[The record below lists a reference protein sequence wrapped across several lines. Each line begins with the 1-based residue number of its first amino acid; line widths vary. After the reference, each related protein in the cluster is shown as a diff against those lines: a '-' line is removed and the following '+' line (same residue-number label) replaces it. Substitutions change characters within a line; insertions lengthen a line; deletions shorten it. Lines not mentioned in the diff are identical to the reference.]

1 MTRRHITAALI
12 GAMLVA
18 LTGCTGQIAAVKL
31 TPKVSPPTIAKA
43 GVLRAAVDLSYPPFA
58 GTVKG
63 QLVGLDV
70 DVASAIA
77 EQLGLKL
84 ELVDAKPAAAAAML
98 TSDSVD
104 VALGGLT
111 IDSAVSSQIAFAGTY
126 VSDAPAIFVATVA
139 TGSASATGSVSTTGA
154 APATAAA
161 APSPPLPLPSQSPTA
176 TLQGLEGRRIAVQG
190 GSLAYWVLL
199 DTYGEEQLSVVATL
213 DEALRAVAD
222 GKADVAAGD
231 ALVGTYMLSSFPT
244 VRYAGQIGS
253 AYPLGVGVSQAK
265 PQFEARVRTI
275 LDKLS
280 SEGVLVTLRRKW
292 FGDLGVLAVT
302 SSSQPSTA
310 ATTTTP

>member
-12 GAMLVA
+12 GAMLLAV
-18 LTGCTGQIAAVKL
+18 TGCTGQIAAVKL

-98 TSDSVD
+98 TSGSVD

-126 VSDAPAIFVATVA
+126 ISDAPAIFAATVA
-139 TGSASATGSVSTTGA
+139 TRSAPATGSATATGA

-161 APSPPLPLPSQSPTA
+161 APRPPSPSQSPTA
-176 TLQGLEGRRIAVQG
+176 TLQGLAGRRIAVQG
-190 GSLAYWVLL
+190 GSLAYWILL

-213 DEALRAVAD
+213 DEALRAAAD

-244 VRYAGQIGS
+244 VAYAGQIGS

-265 PQFEARVRTI
+265 PQFEAQVRTI
-275 LDKLS
+275 LDKLA

-292 FGDLGVLAVT
+292 FGDLGALAVT
-302 SSSQPSTA
+302 SSSQPST
-310 ATTTTP
+310 TTTAP